1 MSIKYKIIANQN
13 FIETE
18 YKGEVQNHDELQ
30 VVLKSVYDKF
40 DKGTPASVE
49 LTYKEATEEQI
60 KNERERIKSIVTEE
74 FNKMKENGEI

>member
-13 FIETE
+13 FKETE

-30 VVLKSVYDKF
+30 AVLKRVYDKF

-49 LTYKEATEEQI
+49 LTYKEATSEQV
-60 KNERERIKSIVTEE
+60 KNERDRIKSVVTDE